1 MLKRNLHRFLYL
13 PPPLAVHIP
22 GNTRRSSVISR
33 KVYNF
38 LHINSSYNTRN
49 GCVGTWLCLLVCLMA
64 FNATFNNI
72 SVISWR
78 SVLLVEETG
87 ENHRPVTS
95 QWQTLSLMMYTTW
108 LSRVGVMWRNREV
121 ISMQTFY
128 FTKQV
133 HDYAW
138 MDDYS
143 TEQWIEMHV
152 EIDMNNCVGFCT

>member
-1 MLKRNLHRFLYL
+1 MPKRNLHRFLYL

-78 SVLLVEETG
+78 SVNLWRNPEKTTDLSKITDKIRFLYFILMILLVQLSMFTADRNDG
-87 ENHRPVTS
+87 SKINHGLKWYHVT
-95 QWQTLSLMMYTTW
+95 M
-108 LSRVGVMWRNREV
+108 RRNFLFFF
-121 ISMQTFY
+121 I
-128 FTKQV
+128 KL
-133 HDYAW
+133 
-138 MDDYS
+138 
-143 TEQWIEMHV
+143 IK
-152 EIDMNNCVGFCT
+152 